1 MGKGILEPSV
11 VLTPQNEEPTQQY
24 LLHDNYLSEFKSED
38 EKSIA
43 RSNLGVYGTDVTW
56 TREETSAEINKL
68 MKKALEGY
76 VSQGDLPQL
85 LQDFNNTLAEAN
97 YVKAD
102 GSVPFTSPQS
112 QSALPTED
120 SHLANKLYVDTQLTQ
135 HKKAKDPH
143 NILAQV
149 TTLLAD
155 YIKASNTYSKESLFT
170 KKEINSLIADLIR
183 KDGTTPFQKP
193 QLGVDPTFPGHLA
206 TMRYVLKIMTDH
218 NAEQDPH
225 DFQAILKQRLS
236 NYYTKSETYTKAQTY
251 SRTQLLDIIQKQM
264 NDVVEQAIAKHVAN
278 DGSLAGFREEWE
290 QTLATL
296 IKSDGSVAHS
306 KPQAGQPAEN
316 DNEFVVL
323 SQLQKLLDELDTKLS
338 TSIDKKTN
346 QTVWKTSGQVRST
359 VGFVEDNTRLP
370 REMTVQQIMDAIFY
384 GRQTGVVAPPYA
396 EYGETV
402 CIKIFLH
409 GIGMIESVD
418 IYKNGELIGTL
429 YPEDFKFH
437 EGDEGAFYEFCDTGE
452 FTEDTEWEA
461 RFHYS
466 DEQEIV
472 DTATTKLS
480 YPIFIGAVP
489 YWWNAQEDITM
500 DSLRELVNEDHV
512 NCRFFTHLGP
522 EIGKMK
528 AKFNFTD
535 VRQRSI
541 VVVIPN
547 DYPDLLRIITPT
559 QEIEASAF
567 AKWLQPMYPNNVPA
581 GVVYKIYVFNQPLV
595 TLDQVIKFHFGVQ
608 TEEDYE

>member
-1 MGKGILEPSV
+1 MGNSILEPSV
-11 VLTPQNEEPTQQY
+11 VITPQQDDNNAQY

-43 RSNLGVYGTDVTW
+43 RTNLGVYGTDVTF
-56 TREETSAEINKL
+56 TRDETILAMNEAI
-68 MKKALEGY
+68 KKALQGY
-76 VSQGDLPQL
+76 VSSADLPKAL
-85 LQDFNNTLAEAN
+85 EAISQEIADAG

-102 GSVPFTSPQS
+102 GSVPFTGPQS
-112 QSALPTED
+112 QAALPVQD
-120 SHLANKLYVDTQLTQ
+120 SHLANKLYVDTRFTS
-135 HKKAKDPH
+135 HIKEKDPH
-143 NILAQV
+143 KILEQV
-149 TTLLAD
+149 NTILAD
-155 YIKASNTYSKESLFT
+155 YIKASETYNKTSLYT
-170 KKEINSLIADLIR
+170 KQDINSLLSALVR
-183 KDGTTPFQKP
+183 KDGSVPFTKP
-193 QLGVDPTFPGHLA
+193 QIGVDPQFPSHLA
-206 TMRYVLKIMTDH
+206 TMRYVNLVMQNH
-218 NAEQDPH
+218 NCEQDPH
-225 DFQAILKQRLS
+225 GFLATLKRFLS

-264 NDVVEQAIAKHVAN
+264 TDVIDQAIAKHVAE
-278 DGSLAGFREEWE
+278 DGSLETFRQEWE
-290 QTLATL
+290 TMLNSL

-323 SQLQKLLDELDTKLS
+323 SQMVQKLEELDKKL
-338 TSIDKKTN
+338 TDIINKKTN
-346 QTVWKTSGQVRST
+346 QTVWITSGPVRST

-370 REMTVQQIMDAIFY
+370 REMTMQQIWDAVFY
-384 GRQTGVVAPPYA
+384 GRQTGIVAPPYA

-466 DEQEIV
+466 DNQEIV
-472 DTATTKLS
+472 DNATTKLS

-500 DSLRELVNEDHV
+500 NSLRELVSEDPT

-528 AKFNFTD
+528 AKFNFSD
-535 VRQRSI
+535 VKKRSI